1 MSCLLVTQGPLFGSS
16 VPIAQELTIGRAVGA
31 TLQIFDLQ
39 VSRLHAT
46 LRRQGQDV
54 YLVDATSRNGVFVNE
69 QRVEGTLL
77 LKPLDEIRIGST
89 RMVLDAPEQV
99 LKAQDSATW
108 AILGGAEPPPFET
121 LPVSPDPTLLLPDLE
136 RLRAWLEPG
145 LSPDVLRQRA
155 LEWLLERLGA
165 ERVALWFQRP
175 DGSLALLHVLPGE
188 RPLLVNHALL
198 LQCLE
203 YERQEPRAE
212 LPPERTGPGLLYD
225 GPLSLTWFFAGH
237 RRMGTM
243 RRALLVLPFRCPGL
257 PPGLLWI
264 EREERGERFSH
275 EQVHWLASVVP
286 WLARALEVTHTRALN
301 QRRDEHE
308 QVRQEGIRLSGE
320 KLLQATG
327 LMERARTLARGD
339 GRLAIIGPHGIGKDR
354 IARAIHR
361 MSLRAEAPFVTLNC
375 AALSEAQLRL
385 ELFGAEPEAL
395 PGLERG
401 YLGQLERCV
410 GGTVVLLETEAL
422 SQGVQAEL
430 LRVLLQGQI
439 MRRGSERPVLVDV
452 RLLASSSRPP
462 EQWHIDGKLRVDLIP
477 LLAPE
482 TLVLPR
488 LESLAERFGELTR
501 DLIGRMNLRLASQ
514 VRDLSPT
521 ALEWLKR
528 REYPLQLWD
537 LEDLIARA
545 MPLCE
550 GSMLT
555 RSELEMAELAPG
567 DANADAAVGARYSD
581 TLRDK
586 EKRVYRQAMQLTGQN
601 RAEAASMLG
610 IPRRTFERKLLDFGL
625 VER

>member
-46 LRRQGQDV
+46 LRRQGNDV

-108 AILGGAEPPPFET
+108 AILGGEDPPPFT
-121 LPVSPDPTLLLPDLE
+121 PLPLKPDQNLLMPELD
-136 RLRAWLEPG
+136 RLRSWLEPG
-145 LSPDVLRQRA
+145 LSAEVLRHRA

-165 ERVALWFQRP
+165 DRAALWLQRP
-175 DGSLALLHVLPGE
+175 DGSLALLQVVPDE
-188 RPLLVNHALL
+188 RPLLINHALL

-203 YERQEPRAE
+203 HERQEPRAE
-212 LPPERTGPGLLYD
+212 LAPERTGPGLLYD

-237 RRMGTM
+237 RRMGAA

-257 PPGLLWI
+257 PPGVLWL
-264 EREERGERFSH
+264 EREERGDAFTP
-275 EQVHWLASVVP
+275 EQAHWLASVVP
-286 WLARALEVTHTRALN
+286 WLGRALEVARTRALS
-301 QRRDEHE
+301 QRRDAQE
-308 QVRQEGIRLSGE
+308 QVRQEGIRLSGH
-320 KLLQATG
+320 KLLQCTG
-327 LMERARTLARGD
+327 LLERARTLARGD
-339 GRLAIIGPHGIGKDR
+339 GRLAVIGPHGIGKDR

-361 MSLRAEAPFVTLNC
+361 MSLRADAPFVTVNC

-401 YLGQLERCV
+401 YIGQLERCE
-410 GGTVVLLETEAL
+410 GGTLVLLETETI

-439 MRRGSERPVLVDV
+439 FRRGSERPLPVDV
-452 RLLASSSRPP
+452 RILASSSRPP
-462 EQWHIDGKLRVDLIP
+462 EKWHIDGKLRFDLVP

-488 LESLAERFGELTR
+488 LESLKDRFGDMARE
-501 DLIGRMNLRLASQ
+501 LIGRMNLRLAGQ

-521 ALEWLKR
+521 ALEWLKQ

-550 GSMLT
+550 GTLLS

-567 DANADAAVGARYSD
+567 EVNSEAVVGARYSD

-586 EKRVYRQAMQLTGQN
+586 EKRVYQQAMQLAGQN
-601 RAEAASMLG
+601 RVEAAAMLS
-610 IPRRTFERKLLDFGL
+610 IPRRLFERKLLEFGL